1 MNNLNQKEMAVIF
14 KEDGHVYES
23 LNENLEKDKIKWTS
37 VTSFIGM
44 FKPIFDRDGIA
55 KKSSKNKRSKWYG
68 MKPKEII
75 AAWNSET
82 ERAIELG
89 NWYHNQREEN
99 ILEFKTIERDGVEV
113 PIIRPIVDNAGIK
126 IAPEQKLKNGA
137 YPELFVYLK
146 SLGLCGQA
154 DLVSIVDGVINIL
167 DYKTNKEIKEKG
179 YTNWEGITSK
189 MFNPISHLD
198 ECNLNHYNLQ
208 MSLYAYIIKKHNPKL
223 KVGKL
228 QIQHVSFEKEGE
240 NKFGYPITKYNDQ
253 GEPII
258 KEIKMYNLPYLKDE
272 INSLVMWLKD
282 NPQC

>member
-1 MNNLNQKEMAVIF
+1 MAVIF
-14 KEDGHVYES
+14 KEDGHIYES
-23 LNENLEKDKIKWTS
+23 LDENLEKDKIKWTS
-37 VTSFIGM
+37 VTGFIGL
-44 FKPIFDRDGIA
+44 FKPKFNRDLQA
-55 KKSSKNKRSKWYG
+55 KKSSKNKKSKWYG
-68 MKPKEII
+68 MTPKEIKD
-75 AAWNSET
+75 AWDSET
-82 ERAIELG
+82 NRAIELG

-99 ILEFKTIERDGVEV
+99 LCEFNTIERDGVEV
-113 PIIRPIVDNAGIK
+113 PIIRPIVDKSGIK
-126 IAPEQKLKNGA
+126 IAPEQKLSNGV
-137 YPELFVYLK
+137 YPEHFVYLK

-189 MFNPISHLD
+189 MFNPVSHLD

-228 QIQHVSFEKEGE
+228 QIQHVVFEKEGE
-240 NKFGYPITKYNDQ
+240 NEFGYPITKYNDQ
-253 GEPII
+253 NEPII
-258 KEIKMYNLPYLKDE
+258 KEIKIYDLPYLKDE
-272 INSLVMWLKD
+272 ITSLVMWLKD